1 MGIAQRTIKGI
12 FWVYLSFL
20 AGRLMTLLTTAV
32 LARLLV
38 PDDFGVIG
46 FAVVF
51 FAFVEIFGNIGIND
65 ALIYSSDHPEETA
78 DTTFVMNVTIGFL
91 QFLAAL
97 LLAPA
102 LARFFEDPRIVQV
115 VQVMAITFII
125 DGFGKTHDALMQK
138 ELQFRRRFIPEL
150 LSAIIKGV
158 VSIVLAFAGFG
169 IWALLLGNLVGSL
182 ARTVSKWWVLRWR
195 PRLRFYAAQARALW
209 GYSVHILLFQIL
221 GVALDQADQMLIGI
235 LMGQTQ
241 LGYYSIAMRIP
252 ELIIAN
258 FSLVLTRVLFPTY
271 VKLKDD
277 LKALSRSLLST
288 TRYTAFITVP
298 IGVGLAAVAPEL
310 VPVVFGDQ
318 WGPTIILLQILAL
331 MGTVSTLPWS
341 VGDAMKAIGRPDIAT
356 RLLVVESLYTFPLII
371 LLVSQTN
378 MAVSAAIANLIS
390 LSITAVLRLTV
401 ATRFLPVTLG
411 DFARIFRS
419 PFIAAAV
426 MFALVTGWRQLLA
439 GSSNILILASSVLVG
454 VVSYSAVM
462 LLLEREELLS
472 AGRFLLDTVRSRG
485 RRQAP
490 AEAETPAS

>member
-78 DTTFVMNVTIGFL
+78 DTTFVMNVVIGFL

-102 LARFFEDPRIVQV
+102 LASLFEDPRIVQV

-138 ELQFRRRFIPEL
+138 ELEFRRRFIPEL

-158 VSIVLAFAGFG
+158 VSILLAFAGFG

-182 ARTVSKWWVLRWR
+182 ARTISKWWVLRWR

-209 GYSVHILLFQIL
+209 GYSVYILLFQIL

-258 FSLVLTRVLFPTY
+258 FSLLLTRVLFPTY

-277 LKALSRSLLST
+277 MKALARSLLST
-288 TRYTAFITVP
+288 TRYTAFVTVP

-318 WGPTIILLQILAL
+318 WGPTIVLLQVLAL

-341 VGDAMKAIGRPDIAT
+341 VGDALKAIGRPDIAT

-390 LSITAVLRLTV
+390 LSITAVLRLAV

-426 MFALVTGWRQLLA
+426 MFALVTGWRQLVA
-439 GSSNILILASSVLVG
+439 GGSNILILASSVLVG
-454 VVSYSAVM
+454 VVSYSAVL

-472 AGRFLLDTVRSRG
+472 AARFLLDIVRG
-485 RRQAP
+485 RGRKQTP
-490 AEAETPAS
+490 AEAQTPAE